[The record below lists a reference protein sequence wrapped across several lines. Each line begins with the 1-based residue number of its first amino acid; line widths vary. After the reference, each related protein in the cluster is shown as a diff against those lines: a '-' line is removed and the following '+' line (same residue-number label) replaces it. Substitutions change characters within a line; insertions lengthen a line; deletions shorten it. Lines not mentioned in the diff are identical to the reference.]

1 MGYILNI
8 LNSTEVSIMIKITNL
23 TKKYKDN
30 VILNNLSY
38 TFNDHG
44 LYVIRGYN
52 GAGKTTLAKIL
63 ALLDFNYSG
72 TIELDEVNIKKM
84 KNVNRVRNQRISYIM
99 PKNNLLSFL
108 NALDNITYFNPDFD
122 DSLVKNIDTS
132 KAINE
137 LSGGEKLLVT
147 LTRILNSSKDIIILD
162 EITSQLDKEHTLLVL
177 NYLKKLQKDKLI
189 IFISHD
195 IRVLNFDEITILELK
210 DGKLYDQN

>member
-1 MGYILNI
+1 
-8 LNSTEVSIMIKITNL
+8 MIKITNL

-84 KNVNRVRNQRISYIM
+84 KNVNKVRNQRISYIM

-108 NALDNITYFNPDFD
+108 NALDNITYFNAFKKD
-122 DSLVKNIDTS
+122 N
-132 KAINE
+132 
-137 LSGGEKLLVT
+137 KLFLG
-147 LTRILNSSKDIIILD
+147 II
-162 EITSQLDKEHTLLVL
+162 
-177 NYLKKLQKDKLI
+177 
-189 IFISHD
+189 
-195 IRVLNFDEITILELK
+195 
-210 DGKLYDQN
+210 

>member
-1 MGYILNI
+1 
-8 LNSTEVSIMIKITNL
+8 
-23 TKKYKDN
+23 
-30 VILNNLSY
+30 
-38 TFNDHG
+38 
-44 LYVIRGYN
+44 
-52 GAGKTTLAKIL
+52 
-63 ALLDFNYSG
+63 
-72 TIELDEVNIKKM
+72 M
-84 KNVNRVRNQRISYIM
+84 KNVNKVRNQRISYIM

-108 NALDNITYFNPDFD
+108 NVLDNITYLNPDFD
-122 DSLVKNIDTS
+122 DSLIKNIDRS

-147 LTRILNSSKDIIILD
+147 LTRTLNSSKDIIILD
-162 EITSQLDKEHTLLVL
+162 EITSQLDKAHTLLVL